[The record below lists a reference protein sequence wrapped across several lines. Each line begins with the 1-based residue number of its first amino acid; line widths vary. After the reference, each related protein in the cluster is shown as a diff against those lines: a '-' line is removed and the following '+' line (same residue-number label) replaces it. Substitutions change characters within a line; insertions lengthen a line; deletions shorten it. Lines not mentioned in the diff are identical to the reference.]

1 MKKYTSFPAI
11 FLALVLTLSPAAL
24 CAGDEPEAPFSVTA
38 ESAILVEAATGEV
51 LYEMNADAP
60 RYPASIT
67 KVMTGLLTVE
77 AALRGDISL
86 DDQVTLGED
95 IYTGIGSDGS
105 TLNLQ
110 PGEEL
115 TVRDLLYAA
124 LLPSANEACN
134 ALATV
139 VAGDIPTFVDRM
151 NQRAAELG
159 MTGTHYTNTHGY
171 HDDDHYTTA
180 RDVSYLCQ
188 AALAIPEFKA
198 VVSSATYTIPETNLS
213 KERNLKDT
221 NALVSNVVEGYRYKY
236 AIGVKTGYTSKA
248 GRCLASAAEKD
259 HRVVIAVLLGGKD
272 WYSKEGV
279 VPDNYF
285 VESRRMLE
293 YGFNNFSQKTIL
305 DTIEPIDTIPVSL
318 CKEQDYITVHPAA
331 KLEATLPNDL
341 DPALFTR
348 TVTLPET
355 LEAPIQKGEVLGSI
369 TLSYEGRDYG
379 TVDLVAANSLER
391 SSFLVFVQQLK
402 TLFSNLWFK
411 LLLLVVILLILL
423 LILRRV
429 VLGPSHRKRRRS
441 SQPGVY
447 SSSYRG
453 RKR

>member
-1 MKKYTSFPAI
+1 MKKYTSFLAC
-11 FLALVLTLSPAAL
+11 FLSLVFTLSPAAL
-24 CAGDEPEAPFSVTA
+24 CAGDESKPFSVTA

-51 LYEMNADAP
+51 LYEMDADAM

-77 AALRGDISL
+77 AVERGELSY
-86 DDQVTLGED
+86 DDLVTLSED
-95 IYTGIGSDGS
+95 IYTDIGWDGS
-105 TLNLQ
+105 TLGLK

-139 VAGDIPTFVDRM
+139 VAGDIPSFVDRM
-151 NQRAAELG
+151 NDRAAELG

-171 HDDDHYTTA
+171 HNDDHYTTA
-180 RDVSYLCQ
+180 RDTSLLC
-188 AALAIPEFKA
+188 AAAIAIPAFRE
-198 VVSSATYTIPETNLS
+198 VVSSATYTIPATNLH
-213 KERNLKDT
+213 KERQLKDT
-221 NALVSNVVEGYRYKY
+221 NALVSNVVEGYRYRY
-236 AIGVKTGYTSKA
+236 AIGIKTGFTSKA

-259 HRVVIAVLLGGKD
+259 HRIIIAVLLGGKD
-272 WYSKEGV
+272 WYSKEGE

-293 YGFNNFSQKTIL
+293 YGFNNFSKKTIL
-305 DTIEPIDTIPVSL
+305 DPIEPIDTIPVSL
-318 CKEQDYITVHPAA
+318 CKEQDYITVHPAG

-348 TVTLPET
+348 TVTLPES
-355 LEAPIQKGEVLGSI
+355 LEAPIQKGDVLGSI
-369 TLSYEGRDYG
+369 SVSYGGRDYG

-391 SSFLVFVQQLK
+391 SSFLVFLQQLK
-402 TLFSNLWFK
+402 TLFGNLWFR
-411 LLLLVVILLILL
+411 LLLLVAGLLILL

-429 VLGPSHRKRRRS
+429 ILGPSRRNRHRS
-441 SQPGVY
+441 AQGNVY
-447 SSSYRG
+447 SASYRG
-453 RKR
+453 RRR